1 MPLITNYA
9 TLVQAIQDFT
19 HRADVAPYVDYFI
32 QNAQEKIDDDIPAN
46 NFGNFIRFQEATFTG
61 TITAG
66 TVGVPADWLAPD
78 ALELVNGSAITPL
91 EFVTKEVLYSKYPLR
106 TADGVP
112 AYMARE
118 GASFIFGPYPN
129 QGYNVVGTYY
139 AKAALLTSGA
149 PTNWMVTNCPTLL
162 LAACLIKSAR
172 FLKDPDSLT
181 MWNQEYEDKLLS
193 LILRDKSERY
203 AGGLAIK
210 LA

>member
-1 MPLITNYA
+1 MPLVTDYP

-19 HRADVAPYVDYFI
+19 HRSNIAPYVDYFI
-32 QNAQEKIDDDIPAN
+32 QNAQEKVDDDIPAN
-46 NFGNFIRFQEATFTG
+46 NFGNFIRYQEKAFTG

-66 TVGVPADWLAPD
+66 TVGVPSDWLAPD
-78 ALELVNGSAITPL
+78 ALELVNGAAITDL
-91 EFVTKEVLYSKYPLR
+91 EFVTKEALYSLYPQR
-106 TADGVP
+106 TSQGVP

-118 GASFIFGPYPN
+118 GASFIFGPFPDS
-129 QGYNVVGTYY
+129 GYGIAGTYY

-181 MWNQEYEDKLLS
+181 MWKDEYEDKLLS